1 MKKFVYFETAS
12 NDAIMLPLDNYL
24 GTHFEGKVTT
34 LLLSFAK
41 VDNALDVS
49 TVQMI
54 TKPFKGLEA
63 MEDLHAAFA
72 SDPKDGF
79 IMIGNDNDANFTN
92 LENITN
98 VGTISL

>member
-24 GTHFEGKVTT
+24 GTHLDNKVNTVK
-34 LLLSFAK
+34 LFFAK
-41 VDNALDVS
+41 VDNAFDVS
-49 TVQMI
+49 SVTI
-54 TKPFKGLEA
+54 GTKTFKGLEA

-92 LENITN
+92 LENVTDVGAIT
-98 VGTISL
+98 L